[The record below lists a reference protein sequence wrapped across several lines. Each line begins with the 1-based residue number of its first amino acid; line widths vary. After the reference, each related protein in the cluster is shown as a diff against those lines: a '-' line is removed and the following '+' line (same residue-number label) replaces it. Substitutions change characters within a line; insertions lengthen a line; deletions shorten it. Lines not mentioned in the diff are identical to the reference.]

1 MYTFLQFGGNPV
13 SMAVAE
19 ATLCVIEDEHLQEH
33 AAEVGEFMLTGLKA
47 LKAKYPQVVGDV
59 RWVWIHYAQVL
70 QWCLLCVWHTLGG
83 SLH

>member
-1 MYTFLQFGGNPV
+1 
-13 SMAVAE
+13 MAVAE

-59 RWVWIHYAQVL
+59 RWVSKGTIVGYPL
-70 QWCLLCVWHTLGG
+70 SPLLKLIRQLPYVW
-83 SLH
+83 